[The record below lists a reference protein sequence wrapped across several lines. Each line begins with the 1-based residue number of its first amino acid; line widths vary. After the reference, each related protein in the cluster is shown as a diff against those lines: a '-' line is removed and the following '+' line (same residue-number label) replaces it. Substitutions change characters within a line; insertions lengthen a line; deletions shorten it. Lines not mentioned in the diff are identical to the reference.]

1 MSIPAMSGV
10 CSIGEYTFMNRY
22 EIVATIE
29 AESLLEIGRELNL
42 DNLKVR
48 TLSIARLDED
58 EDEECT
64 D

>member
-1 MSIPAMSGV
+1 MS
-10 CSIGEYTFMNRY
+10 MNKY

-58 EDEECT
+58 EECT